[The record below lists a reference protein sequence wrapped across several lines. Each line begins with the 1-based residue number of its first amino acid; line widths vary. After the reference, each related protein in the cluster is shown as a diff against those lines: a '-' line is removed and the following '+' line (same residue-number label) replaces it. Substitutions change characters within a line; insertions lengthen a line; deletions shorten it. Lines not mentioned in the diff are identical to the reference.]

1 MGWADFFK
9 NPMSDLHGSSA
20 LLTYLTK
27 NSASLVEEMARPMG
41 SSRVPLAWD
50 QPDSP
55 RGWAW
60 DLVKDPGHYLAFGAT
75 RSGKNTDLITPMLM
89 VYRGSML
96 VLDPKGENAFLTAQ
110 RRRDMGQQVII
121 LDPWN
126 EVNRRYGAKA
136 KVRETCSRFNP
147 LAHLNARS
155 PDFADDIA
163 AIAEGVV
170 IGGGNDPHWTDSARE
185 LISGLIAA
193 IVEDSPGVASFA
205 DVRKLLTATDAEL
218 AQKITAICEKN
229 PNSLAG
235 RKLRRFAK
243 DSREVASIRST
254 GETQTAILDS
264 ARLLAAM
271 ETDRNA
277 FRLDELA
284 TRRTTLYLVLPV
296 DRLQSYGRW
305 MRLIISLAIQAI
317 SRQNTPPDPPVM
329 FLLDELGT
337 INPGG
342 GLQMIAQAMGLMA
355 GMGIRIAAFFQDLNQ
370 LQTDYPKQWQSF
382 IANSAIIQLLR
393 VNDLQTAEYF
403 SRYIGTKTAAYNAN
417 TAHGRAVIMPDE
429 LMRLPRNETIILNSG
444 GPYLRLR
451 KVPYFK
457 DARWNG
463 MYRPNPLFPASAQP
477 EQPRPWTPPGPP
489 GGDRPPV
496 DPVDWNKV
504 AARWKAAGTTA
515 AAKVKAWVASK
526 AKQKRQARADQARE
540 NTSTAERERWIRTL
554 RDAE

>member
-1 MGWADFFK
+1 
-9 NPMSDLHGSSA
+9 
-20 LLTYLTK
+20 
-27 NSASLVEEMARPMG
+27 
-41 SSRVPLAWD
+41 
-50 QPDSP
+50 
-55 RGWAW
+55 
-60 DLVKDPGHYLAFGAT
+60 LVKDPGHYLAFGAT